1 MTERISLKN
10 IFLYMG
16 LTAGQYRAVR
26 ARVAEKIRRN
36 LSWMSVL
43 MCIVPLIMIPL
54 DRLFFHQGFSV
65 LFLTVAAAGLVIRLV
80 IESSGRKPFWFWP
93 ILCWPFCF
101 PSPSS

>member
-16 LTAGQYRAVR
+16 LTAEQYRAVR
-26 ARVAEKIRRN
+26 PRVAEKIRRN

-43 MCIVPLIMIPL
+43 MCIVSLIMIPL
-54 DRLFFHQGFSV
+54 DRLFFHQ
-65 LFLTVAAAGLVIRLV
+65 
-80 IESSGRKPFWFWP
+80 
-93 ILCWPFCF
+93 

>member
-43 MCIVPLIMIPL
+43 MCIVSLIMIPL

-65 LFLTVAAAGLVIRLV
+65 LFLTVAAAGLVIR
-80 IESSGRKPFWFWP
+80 P
-93 ILCWPFCF
+93 CF
-101 PSPSS
+101 SRSPRRA